1 MKGSVLTT
9 KGWALLIVAAV
20 LVAAGTLNF
29 AQRLT
34 HNAPPTDGVE
44 WAQTPE
50 GVVAVRVDPDSSA
63 GRKGVFGIMPGDRLV
78 GIKFD
83 DGRGDEVVSASD
95 VQIYLEEAG
104 TGGRLVYVIERRQET
119 GETAAYECVLDDLQP
134 SRHWTTHDV
143 LVNLLGVL
151 YLLVGFFVFF
161 KQGGRAPFSL
171 HFATLCLVAFVF
183 HFYQPYGAYE
193 HFDLAIYFL
202 DNSALVLFAP
212 IFLHFCAIYPVRYR
226 LSERRPWLVYL
237 LYAPPVALVAL
248 NALFLL
254 PGAGRFTFYLS
265 GHTYDLNAYLESLF
279 PADFP
284 TRLWAAQF
292 ACLTAALV
300 AGAAVLVYR
309 FVKSESAI
317 VRQQLK
323 WVVWGSAL
331 AIAPFTLLYAVE
343 YLFGVG
349 FAGGALS
356 ETARRWMTD
365 AAIVPLAL
373 IPLTFGNSV
382 VRYRLM
388 DVDMVVRRT
397 AVYALT
403 TLVISVLIGLVV
415 YVAGLYAF
423 GGEVITPG
431 VVSMRVIIA
440 VAAMAVI
447 VMTAAPLKNFLQERT
462 DRFFY
467 GERYDLRAGL
477 LDFGRTLSATTSL
490 EPLLDALVGRLQQVL
505 GVERVAIFVE
515 AGRAASGYRV
525 ARAAGLSNEIVIP
538 PDFREMIRTRS
549 AEDGIIR
556 ADGLDLPPETNGFV
570 RRTLHYYVPCVV
582 RGRMVAVIGLGRSTG
597 GALLSSEDLEI
608 LRTVSG
614 YVAVAIENSL
624 LYEEQRERAEEL
636 ALLKEFNESIVESIN
651 VGILAADSDGQVTAC
666 NSALEEMLGLRRDEA
681 TGRRVEDLFAE
692 DFAETLRQVLGEA
705 GWGLSD
711 VRNIY
716 KLHTATRRGRPLILN
731 IALAPL
737 KTTGSEARG
746 GVLVVLEDVTARVRL
761 EEQLQQREKLSSIG
775 LLAAGV
781 AHEINTPLTGVS
793 SYTQMLL
800 GMLAEADPKHA
811 LLQKIRR
818 QTDRATGIVNNLLNF
833 SRTGG
838 VTEFAEV
845 DLNRV
850 LEDTLQLLEPQLRH
864 SRIELRREYAEDLPR
879 VYGNAGKLQQVFTNL
894 LLNARDA
901 IPGGGSV
908 TLRTREDEHD
918 AVAVEVADTGI
929 GIAPENVARIYDPFF
944 TTKGVGRGTGLGLAV
959 SYGIVQ
965 EHSGHITVESAPGR
979 GTTFRITLPTAVGA
993 RARLQAAS
1001 D

>member
-1 MKGSVLTT
+1 MKSSVLTT

-34 HNAPPTDGVE
+34 HKSPPTDGVE
-44 WAQTPE
+44 WAQTPQ
-50 GVVAVRVDPDSSA
+50 GVVAVRVDPDSAA
-63 GRKGVFGIMPGDRLV
+63 GRKGVFGIMPGDRLI

-83 DGRGDEVVSASD
+83 ESRGDEVTTASD
-95 VQIYLEEAG
+95 VQVYLEEAG
-104 TGGRLVYVIERRQET
+104 TGGRLIYVIERRPAP
-119 GETAAYECVLDDLQP
+119 GETAYYECVLDDLQP
-134 SRHWTTHDV
+134 SHKWTTQGV
-143 LVNLLGVL
+143 LVNLIGVL
-151 YLLVGFFVFF
+151 YLLAGFFVFF
-161 KQGGRAPFSL
+161 KQGGRAPFAL

-183 HFYQPYGAYE
+183 HFYKPYGAYE
-193 HFDLAIYFL
+193 DLDLAIYFL
-202 DNSALVLFAP
+202 DNAALVVFAP
-212 IFLHFCAIYPVRYR
+212 VFLHFCAIYPVRYR

-237 LYAPPVALVAL
+237 LYAPPLALVAL
-248 NALFLL
+248 NAVYLL
-254 PGAGRFTFYLS
+254 PSLSPRFNRV
-265 GHTYDLNAYLESLF
+265 DALF
-279 PADFP
+279 PVDFSS
-284 TRLWAAQF
+284 RLWAAEL
-292 ACLTAALV
+292 ACLTIALV
-300 AGAAVLVYR
+300 AGASILVHR

-331 AIAPFTLLYAVE
+331 AITPFTLLYALE
-343 YLFGVG
+343 YLFGIG
-349 FAGGALS
+349 FAGGMLN

-403 TLVISVLIGLVV
+403 TLVISVMLGSVV

-431 VVSMRVIIA
+431 VISMRVIIA

-515 AGRAASGYRV
+515 DARSSSGYRV
-525 ARAAGLSNEIVIP
+525 ARAAGLSNEIIIP

-549 AEDGIIR
+549 AEDGIVR
-556 ADGLDLPPETNGFV
+556 ADGLDLPPETNGFI

-651 VGILAADSDGQVTAC
+651 VGILAADSEGRVTAC

-692 DFAETLRQVLGEA
+692 DFAETLRQVLGGA
-705 GWGLSD
+705 GWALRE

-716 KLHTATRRGRPLILN
+716 KLHTATRRGRTLILN

-737 KTTGSEARG
+737 KTTGSETQG
-746 GVLVVLEDVTARVRL
+746 GVLVVLEDVTSRVRL

-850 LEDTLQLLEPQLRH
+850 LDDTLQLLEPQLRH
-864 SRIELRREYAEDLPR
+864 SRVELRREYAEELPR

-901 IPGGGSV
+901 IPDGGNV
-908 TLRTREDEHD
+908 TLRTRGDEHE
-918 AVAVEVADTGI
+918 AVTVEVADTGI

-965 EHSGHITVESAPGR
+965 EHSGHISVESAPGR
-979 GTTFRITLPTAVGA
+979 GTTFRITLPTAAGT